1 MTRNQKMEIVERIN
15 AYADRVLSDINPQNT
30 PLSVQL
36 EALRPEM
43 EKIAEETKQSLSR
56 HFYSLYGFKFLSVPL
71 NRSRCFRRKWR
82 MWKQIPVC
90 WIRNFR

>member
-30 PLSVQL
+30 PISIQL

-43 EKIAEETKQSLSR
+43 EKIAEETKQSLSDI
-56 HFYSLYGFKFLSVPL
+56 FILYMDL
-71 NRSRCFRRKWR
+71 NSERSAQQEQMLQKEMEDVEADTSMLDKEF
-82 MWKQIPVC
+82 
-90 WIRNFR
+90 

>member
-30 PLSVQL
+30 PISVQL

-43 EKIAEETKQSLSR
+43 EKIAEETKQSLSDI
-56 HFYSLYGFKFLSVPL
+56 FILYMDL
-71 NRSRCFRRKWR
+71 NSERSAQQEQMLQKEMEDVEADTSMLDKEF
-82 MWKQIPVC
+82 
-90 WIRNFR
+90 

>member
-30 PLSVQL
+30 PISIQL

-43 EKIAEETKQSLSR
+43 EKIAEETKQSLSDI
-56 HFYSLYGFKFLSVPL
+56 FILYMDL
-71 NRSRCFRRKWR
+71 NSERSAQQEQMLQKEMNDVEADTSMLNKEF
-82 MWKQIPVC
+82 
-90 WIRNFR
+90 